1 MIKLLRSW
9 CRWGI
14 FKNGGTSGCIIRGR
28 KGFSTINFGITG
40 ARTFRCQ
47 SWRINQRKTGSS
59 CGRALNRSWIRDCA
73 TGSILMTG
81 WRPTAGWSRLLRIRP
96 YRGWWEWISFR
107 IESLD
112 LNTIQHYILIDRIYS
127 FLVSFHHELI
137 ITLPVSQSHPI
148 RGRLVLRIHCS
159 LLQWMSTTGLI
170 RNLSKTDVLCPPHDS
185 KISQPLMMQ
194 LIPESPDHG
203 RLSFAVV
210 QYLTEEWYNSKKI
223 ATPGGLFWR
232 ILVHPQPVVRLKWL
246 NGDHQSLLPRPSST
260 PFEAVQTAVFPPSG
274 PIRRLNSL

>member
-1 MIKLLRSW
+1 M
-9 CRWGI
+9 
-14 FKNGGTSGCIIRGR
+14 
-28 KGFSTINFGITG
+28 
-40 ARTFRCQ
+40 
-47 SWRINQRKTGSS
+47 
-59 CGRALNRSWIRDCA
+59 
-73 TGSILMTG
+73 
-81 WRPTAGWSRLLRIRP
+81 
-96 YRGWWEWISFR
+96 
-107 IESLD
+107 
-112 LNTIQHYILIDRIYS
+112 IDRIYS

-210 QYLTEEWYNSKKI
+210 QYLTEE
-223 ATPGGLFWR
+223 
-232 ILVHPQPVVRLKWL
+232 
-246 NGDHQSLLPRPSST
+246 
-260 PFEAVQTAVFPPSG
+260 
-274 PIRRLNSL
+274 